1 MTGVCEDASSAT
13 FPEVPMLEYVFFDE
27 RPFKMFVAFLEA
39 RGLKPET
46 RIEAEITTEDDRSFQ
61 VGLEDDDLDDDL
73 NGTIEAEYER
83 LLDLNQELFYE
94 EAEAGPANYRM
105 ASVVLHLKDGRTS
118 NADVPPEILGK
129 ILKAVSIEEF
139 DAFLS
144 AVVAAVE
151 EPDDRSFCRK
161 VRDGDV
167 GFGKR

>member
-1 MTGVCEDASSAT
+1 
-13 FPEVPMLEYVFFDE
+13 MLEYVFFDE
-27 RPFKMFVAFLEA
+27 RPFKMFVEFLEGK
-39 RGLKPET
+39 GLNPET
-46 RIEAEITTEDDRSFQ
+46 RIEAEVTTVDDKSFQ
-61 VGLEDDDLDDDL
+61 AMLDDDDLDDEL
-73 NGTIEAEYER
+73 NDAIESEYER

-118 NADVPPEILGK
+118 NANVPPEILGR
-129 ILKAVSIEEF
+129 ILRAVSIEEF

-151 EPDDRSFCRK
+151 DPDDRSFCRK

-167 GFGKR
+167 SFGL